1 LDFTTLA
8 NGHDKVNTGTP
19 SSGPPPR
26 PRRENYAERQ
36 ARLDAEAVERW
47 VAIVAGWP
55 PMTDEQIS
63 ALAVILNRIDA
74 RHTEHTTNPPR

>member
-1 LDFTTLA
+1 MRDTRKEEHTT
-8 NGHDKVNTGTP
+8 HTTTGTP
-19 SSGPPPR
+19 PSGSQ

-36 ARLDAEAVERW
+36 ARLDADAVERW
-47 VAIVAGWP
+47 AAIVAGWP

-74 RHTEHTTNPPR
+74 RHTQHTTNPPQ